1 MKEITITKREEG
13 QRFDRFLGKYL
24 PGASS
29 GFLHKMLRKKNIKLN
44 GKKAE
49 GREKLS
55 AGDLIQIFFSD
66 ETFEKFQKPQEGG
79 KQDAFTDGKSM
90 VQRTPGKQIERTKQ
104 KKRLT
109 KEEMNLCEQVK
120 VLYSSED
127 ILVFHKPAG
136 MLSQRAK
143 ADDDSLND
151 YLIDYCIKNG
161 IISREE
167 LAAFRPSVANR
178 LDRNTSG
185 IVLAG
190 ISIRGL
196 QTLSTMLRERTLGKY
211 YLCIVKGMVDKRA
224 LIKGYLYKDNKTNKV
239 TISKVETK
247 DSLPI
252 ETEYIPVCSNGNVTL
267 LKIHLLTGRSHQ
279 IRAHLASIGHPLIGD
294 YKYGS
299 KQINDTFNR
308 QFKVKDQML
317 HSYELDI
324 PDMDIHIYA
333 AIPDSFK
340 NVMKGEQLCRPGIQG
355 DLEALH

>member
-1 MKEITITKREEG
+1 
-13 QRFDRFLGKYL
+13 
-24 PGASS
+24 
-29 GFLHKMLRKKNIKLN
+29 
-44 GKKAE
+44 
-49 GREKLS
+49 
-55 AGDLIQIFFSD
+55 
-66 ETFEKFQKPQEGG
+66 
-79 KQDAFTDGKSM
+79 
-90 VQRTPGKQIERTKQ
+90 
-104 KKRLT
+104 
-109 KEEMNLCEQVK
+109 
-120 VLYSSED
+120 
-127 ILVFHKPAG
+127 
-136 MLSQRAK
+136 MLSQKAK
-143 ADDDSLND
+143 PEDVSLVE
-151 YLIDYCIKNG
+151 YLIAHLIHEGTINVSD
-161 IISREE
+161 
-167 LAAFRPSVANR
+167 LASFKPGVCNR

-185 IVLAG
+185 IVAAG
-190 ISIRGL
+190 KTTKGL
-196 QTLSTMLRERTLGKY
+196 QQLSEAFKLRTLGKY
-211 YLCIVKGMVDKRA
+211 YLCIVKGRVAKRA

-239 TISKVETK
+239 TISRTEIK

-340 NVMKGEQLCRPGIQG
+340 NVMKGEQLCQPGIQE